1 MRWLRDI
8 RKYPAGTNGGSGS
21 KFPHWKSTG
30 LTPRGSSDSKRHG
43 GRPCAE
49 QAELSSPTAQWP
61 FHIRVLLRLHPT
73 RQSTA
78 AKAGVWHI
86 GSCMGKRQQPC
97 TPEKAQ
103 CPEDLNRN
111 SKRGFTNLQWVSNR
125 SLQCST
131 SDCYCLKWPSTLA
144 QLWLDSNCWWFGSLP
159 FFMYLTETS

>member
-1 MRWLRDI
+1 MRWLHDI
-8 RKYPAGTNGGSGS
+8 RKYPVGTNGGSGF
-21 KFPHWKSTG
+21 KFPHWKSIG
-30 LTPRGSSDSKRHG
+30 LTPRGSSVKCVVEGLVRSRQNWPVSQPNGHFALACCCTSILLNK
-43 GRPCAE
+43 
-49 QAELSSPTAQWP
+49 AQLP
-61 FHIRVLLRLHPT
+61 
-73 RQSTA
+73 RQVSGTSGPA
-78 AKAGVWHI
+78 W
-86 GSCMGKRQQPC
+86 GKRQQPC

-144 QLWLDSNCWWFGSLP
+144 QLRLDSNCWWFGLLP